1 MTERRRYFLKYVQE
15 VQPQI
20 MEQFADKAHPQVV
33 DAMRQTVTN
42 MLGTLPPQFF
52 QVTISTV
59 GENLAQ
65 LMYTVLMSGYM
76 FRNAQ
81 YRMDMRNSMGSLM
94 PGGFSDQVAGQLA
107 AAPATDEQYAPGSQ
121 KNGVMGEVVRWSHQ
135 DGAEVLPADKY
146 IEMLEREVRLL
157 KEQVSTRQRLD
168 EDRNDLIEYLKSLEP
183 HNLQE
188 LTENAG
194 EDVLDAMN
202 SFIQRLLG
210 SNDPEELKSASNEST
225 AAELAR
231 MLYWLMVVGYSLR
244 TIEVRFDMERTLDS
258 PDAADLP
265 SELPGQNGL

>member
-1 MTERRRYFLKYVQE
+1 MTERRRYFLKYVQD
-15 VQPQI
+15 VQPQV

-52 QVTISTV
+52 QVTVSTV

-81 YRMDMRNSMGSLM
+81 YRMELRNSVGSLL
-94 PGGFSDQVAGQLA
+94 PGGFSDAVAGQLPSSHGPDA
-107 AAPATDEQYAPGSQ
+107 QYAPGSQ
-121 KNGVMGEVVRWSHQ
+121 KNGIAGEVVRWRHEE
-135 DGAEVLPADKY
+135 GAEVVPAYDY

-157 KEQVSTRQRLD
+157 KEQVTARQRLE

-183 HNLQE
+183 QNLQE

-194 EDVLDAMN
+194 SDVIDAMN

-210 SNDPEELKSASNEST
+210 SSDPEELKHASNEST
-225 AAELAR
+225 AVELAR

-244 TIEVRFDMERTLDS
+244 TIEVRFDMERSLDS
-258 PDAADLP
+258 PGM
-265 SELPGQNGL
+265 SELAGGGGPEL

>member
-1 MTERRRYFLKYVQE
+1 
-15 VQPQI
+15 
-20 MEQFADKAHPQVV
+20 MEQFAEKANPQVV

-65 LMYTVLMSGYM
+65 LMYSVMMSGYM

-81 YRMDMRNSMGSLM
+81 YRMELRNGLANLL
-94 PGGFSDQVAGQLA
+94 PGGFG
-107 AAPATDEQYAPGSQ
+107 DEEPEPPRSSSVSFDSEAYAPGVQ
-121 KNGVMGEVVRWSHQ
+121 KNGISGEVVRWNHEE
-135 DGAEVLPADKY
+135 GAEVLPAHEY
-146 IEMLEREVRLL
+146 IEMLEREVRQL
-157 KEQVSTRQRLD
+157 KDQVAARDRVD
-168 EDRNDLIEYLKSLEP
+168 EGSNDLMEYLKSLEP

-188 LTENAG
+188 LTAHAG

-210 SNDPEELKSASNEST
+210 TSDPEELQTTSNEST
-225 AAELAR
+225 AVELAR

-244 TIEVRFDMERTLDS
+244 TIEVRFDMEHNLDLPT
-258 PDAADLP
+258 PDAH
-265 SELPGQNGL
+265 SELPPGD